1 MIRVLLFTIL
11 FSVFFFTELLIPVF
25 LVYYTFSLFVFY
37 IKGGMIP
44 IRRKP
49 AEAELQ
55 QAHIELLHRIS
66 SPMYGNRRGTRT
78 KPQSTQPIPTD
89 TNTID
94 NVKTE
99 GEGTKTPQSPS
110 KGKQP
115 VKEKKPRG
123 KKGKMSNTNKEGPRS
138 RYQYS
143 RFRTTS

>member
-1 MIRVLLFTIL
+1 M
-11 FSVFFFTELLIPVF
+11 
-25 LVYYTFSLFVFY
+25 FY

-49 AEAELQ
+49 TEAELQ

-66 SPMYGNRRGTRT
+66 SPMSGNRRGSRT
-78 KPQSTQPIPTD
+78 KPHSTQPIPID

-94 NVKTE
+94 NVTTE

-110 KGKQP
+110 KEKQP

-123 KKGKMSNTNKEGPRS
+123 KKSKKSNTNKDSPKKQVLVFEIKDYKLS
-138 RYQYS
+138 
-143 RFRTTS
+143 